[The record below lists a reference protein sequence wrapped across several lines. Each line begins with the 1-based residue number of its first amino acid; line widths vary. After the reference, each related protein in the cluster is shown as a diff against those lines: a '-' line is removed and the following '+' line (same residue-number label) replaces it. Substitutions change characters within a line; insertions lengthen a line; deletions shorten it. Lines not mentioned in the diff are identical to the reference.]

1 MTERGTIVTHDV
13 PDAGTWY
20 AEGATVHV
28 DRVASGVHIV
38 ADPNGD
44 YEVLGCQHAGTRPDG
59 RSLLQVQLR
68 KLR

>member
-13 PDAGTWY
+13 PDVGTWY
-20 AEGATVHV
+20 TEGATVDV
-28 DRVASGVHIV
+28 DQVTRDVHIV
-38 ADPNGD
+38 TDPDGD

-68 KLR
+68 KIR